1 VNPRWRAIIQIGL
14 LLLVVV
20 ALVLVFPRAFGFAEM
35 AGRELR
41 YFWWLVLIV
50 ALAVWLIIG
59 LGRKPRR

>member
-1 VNPRWRAIIQIGL
+1 MNPRFRALIQVGV
-14 LLLVVV
+14 LLLVVL

-50 ALAVWLIIG
+50 ALALWLIIG
-59 LGRKPRR
+59 LGKKPKD

>member
-1 VNPRWRAIIQIGL
+1 MTPRWRAIIQIGL
-14 LLLVVV
+14 LLLVVLS
-20 ALVLVFPRAFGFAEM
+20 LVLVFPRAFGFAEM

-59 LGRKPRR
+59 LGRKPRP

>member
-1 VNPRWRAIIQIGL
+1 MNPRFRALIQVGG
-14 LLLVVV
+14 LLLVVL

-50 ALAVWLIIG
+50 ALALWLIIG
-59 LGRKPRR
+59 LGKKPKD

>member
-1 VNPRWRAIIQIGL
+1 MNPRWRAVIQIGL

-20 ALVLVFPRAFGFAEM
+20 SLVLVFPSAFGFAEM

-59 LGRKPRR
+59 LGRKPKP

>member
-1 VNPRWRAIIQIGL
+1 MNPRFRALIQIGV
-14 LLLVVV
+14 LLLVVL

-50 ALAVWLIIG
+50 ALALWLIIG
-59 LGRKPRR
+59 LGKKPKD

>member
-1 VNPRWRAIIQIGL
+1 MNPRWRAIIQIGL

-20 ALVLVFPRAFGFAEM
+20 TLVLIFPRAFGFAEM

-50 ALAVWLIIG
+50 ALALWLIIG
-59 LGRKPRR
+59 LGRKPRA